1 MQVWKRRL
9 LLPWGEWR
17 KEYSRARARARARV
31 LRQERGWAVQ
41 KTEMRPVTL
50 CGASF
55 RELNAKELG
64 GAVPLWKRQGSKNT
78 RDRSS

>member
-17 KEYSRARARARARV
+17 KEYSSARARV

-64 GAVPLWKRQGSKNT
+64 GAVPPWKRQGSQNT
-78 RDRSS
+78 RDKSS